1 MSDAS
6 SKVNP
11 PKANLLDLS
20 PTALVA
26 WCEGIGEQRFRAR
39 QLMKWLYHE
48 GHEHFAE
55 MTNLSKAL
63 REKLADL
70 AEVRVPEIIEEKIS
84 ADGTRKWLLKMDC
97 GNAVE
102 TVFIPDGRRGTLCVS
117 SQVGCALNC
126 SFCSTATQGFNRNL
140 STAEIIGQFW
150 VAHRSFGYP
159 PKHQRVITNVVFM
172 GMGEPLLNFDN
183 AIAAAELMM
192 DDFCYG
198 LGKRRVTVSTA
209 GVAPLFDRLKEA
221 TDVSLAVSLHA
232 PFDELRNVL
241 VPLNKKYPLEEL
253 IAACKRFAEGYHR
266 RHITFEYVML
276 DGVNDG
282 DIHARALVKLL
293 ADVPAKFNLIPF
305 NPFPGARYKRSPQER
320 ILRFRDILSG
330 HGFNCITRKTRGDD
344 IDAACGQLV
353 GHFRDR
359 TSRRERMA
367 KQSVASPGG

>member
-1 MSDAS
+1 M
-6 SKVNP
+6 NP
-11 PKANLLDLS
+11 GSLLPTHKINLLNLS
-20 PTALVA
+20 PSALA
-26 WCEGIGEQRFRAR
+26 DWCEEIGERRFRAR
-39 QLMKWLYHE
+39 QLMQWLYHE
-48 GHEHFAE
+48 GHEDFGE
-55 MTNLSKAL
+55 MTNLSKPL
-63 REKLADL
+63 RGKLADL
-70 AEVRVPEIIEEKIS
+70 AWIKVPEILHQRIS
-84 ADGTRKWLLKMDC
+84 DDGTRKWLLKMDC
-97 GNAVE
+97 GSAVE
-102 TVFIPDGRRGTLCVS
+102 TVFIPDGKRGTLCVS

-150 VAHRSFGYP
+150 VAHRGFGYP
-159 PKHQRVITNVVFM
+159 PKHRRVITNVVFM

-367 KQSVASPGG
+367 KQSVASPGR